1 MYTHTHTHTHIH
13 TQHTS
18 AGKDTLQYQRV
29 KSHLEDI
36 TEALKSNPAA
46 FQSLR
51 LKVMEE
57 GWQSTT
63 GKLTEEEL
71 VCLVINRVKLD
82 ASQFE
87 VFTSMI
93 TDTDGLDLVADKLTS
108 ED

>member
-1 MYTHTHTHTHIH
+1 M
-13 TQHTS
+13 
-18 AGKDTLQYQRV
+18 QYQRV